1 MCEVPSRPR
10 PHRPLPEPGWYMSV
24 QRELNC
30 LSSSLWSVLGQVG
43 LKLAHA
49 GLNQAQ
55 VGHTKRFLLKISAL
69 VGILESRVLIVI
81 DPKSKFDVNLQVY
94 FKLAIKYQKHKG
106 SFRTSQQNPQR
117 FAKFEHKSQQSAQF
131 EHKSPH
137 SAQFEHDS
145 PNSAQ
150 FEHKSPHSAQ
160 FEHNLLH
167 FAQLVQLSAPVNR
180 WLNFKR

>member
-1 MCEVPSRPR
+1 MTRFRVDPILCYKLGFQGIKPDTPLWVQGVNKFKSWLCEVPSRPR

-69 VGILESRVLIVI
+69 VGILELRVLIVI
-81 DPKSKFDVNLQVY
+81 DSSK
-94 FKLAIKYQKHKG
+94 IKVWCK
-106 SFRTSQQNPQR
+106 
-117 FAKFEHKSQQSAQF
+117 FASLFQISH
-131 EHKSPH
+131 
-137 SAQFEHDS
+137 
-145 PNSAQ
+145 
-150 FEHKSPHSAQ
+150 
-160 FEHNLLH
+160 
-167 FAQLVQLSAPVNR
+167 
-180 WLNFKR
+180 